1 MVALQSKFITFWS
14 KYKHHL
20 NVNPLVR
27 DGGLIMANSGIPWID
42 AVFDWCVILLYDVAA
57 QLGITY
63 EEINVWL
70 FVIILPA
77 VLLLSVT
84 LNLYLVFLRY
94 K

>member
-1 MVALQSKFITFWS
+1 
-14 KYKHHL
+14 
-20 NVNPLVR
+20 
-27 DGGLIMANSGIPWID
+27 MANSGIHWID
-42 AVFDWCVILLYDVAA
+42 LVFDWAVISLVWLGKL
-57 QLGITY
+57 LGITY